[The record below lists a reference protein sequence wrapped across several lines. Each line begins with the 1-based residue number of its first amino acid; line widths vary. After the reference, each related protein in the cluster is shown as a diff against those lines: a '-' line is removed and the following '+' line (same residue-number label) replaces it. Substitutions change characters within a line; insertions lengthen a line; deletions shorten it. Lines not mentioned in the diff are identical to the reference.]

1 MSTHVHR
8 AVSLHLIPF
17 RSEVERVRQ
26 HAAFTCTHTAGRVRQ
41 SPPETMHIT
50 HVRNVY
56 FLHPVCV
63 RPLTSSQISAHFR
76 SFAAYST
83 GRCSVVILG
92 RVLDGGRGRGGP
104 VQQPVIVPEL
114 QDRGVTSVVL
124 GDWHYGAVTAD
135 GQLLTWGAHGNGA
148 LGYPT
153 KELEVAVPTKVRF
166 DYGERQQ
173 GKRFCVA
180 ATAAGWQTGVLVID
194 LEVGRCGFCRC
205 LAEADYV
212 TAAGGRAGNC
222 GKRGCCY

>member
-1 MSTHVHR
+1 MHYCPQ
-8 AVSLHLIPF
+8 LPEF
-17 RSEVERVRQ
+17 SEVERVRQ
-26 HAAFTCTHTAGRVRQ
+26 HAAFACTPTAGRVRP

-56 FLHPVCV
+56 FPHQVCI

-83 GRCSVVILG
+83 GRRSVVILG
-92 RVLDGGRGRGGP
+92 SVLDGGRGRGGP

-148 LGYPT
+148 LGYPR
-153 KELEVAVPTKVRF
+153 KEHKVAVPTEVGF
-166 DYGERQQ
+166 SYGEWWPRA
-173 GKRFCVA
+173 RFCIA
-180 ATAAGWQTGVLVID
+180 ATAAGWQTGALVVD
-194 LEVGRCGFCRC
+194 LEVGRRGSCRC

-212 TAAGGRAGNC
+212 TAA
-222 GKRGCCY
+222 